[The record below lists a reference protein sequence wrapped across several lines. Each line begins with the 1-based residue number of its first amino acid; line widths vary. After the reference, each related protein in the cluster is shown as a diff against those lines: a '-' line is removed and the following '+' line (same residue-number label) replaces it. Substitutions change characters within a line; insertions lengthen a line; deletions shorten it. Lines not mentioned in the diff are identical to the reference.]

1 MLQPAKNKT
10 RRHLKTLAEQNAL
23 EEFIHRVYLLRHEEA
38 RQLIWQL
45 TYAPETVLNEKTQ
58 FEQLS
63 SRQIKALRT
72 ETIRQYQLVD
82 SSLDYNVYCQKAKK
96 NEAHYGFL
104 RRCAKGDGVI
114 IREILYRIETRDF
127 NDREARMISLNLRS
141 DRRDDQT
148 SGFYGLGF
156 NLQETNFLLTFDGLA
171 RAASYVLE
179 LMHHDKECFGNA

>member
-1 MLQPAKNKT
+1 
-10 RRHLKTLAEQNAL
+10 
-23 EEFIHRVYLLRHEEA
+23 
-38 RQLIWQL
+38 
-45 TYAPETVLNEKTQ
+45 
-58 FEQLS
+58 
-63 SRQIKALRT
+63 
-72 ETIRQYQLVD
+72 
-82 SSLDYNVYCQKAKK
+82 
-96 NEAHYGFL
+96 L

-179 LMHHDKECFGNA
+179 LMHRDKECFGNA